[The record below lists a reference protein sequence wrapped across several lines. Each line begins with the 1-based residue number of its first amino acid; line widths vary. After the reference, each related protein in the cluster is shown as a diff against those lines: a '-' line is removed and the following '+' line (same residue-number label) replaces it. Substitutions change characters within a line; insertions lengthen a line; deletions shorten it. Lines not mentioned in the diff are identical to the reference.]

1 MIVPIFLIYFQEY
14 HLLDFRIAFLAVR
27 AVPLVFFFLVESKK
41 SYQIPLLLTQNY
53 AQDIESCALS
63 CEFTKNNLLVAF
75 DVYTAIIG
83 VRARL

>member
-1 MIVPIFLIYFQEY
+1 MW
-14 HLLDFRIAFLAVR
+14 LLCITQLFT
-27 AVPLVFFFLVESKK
+27 EK
-41 SYQIPLLLTQNY
+41 SYLIPLLLTQDY